1 MRYIIKLHKGH
12 DSLELR
18 FVRPHH
24 GPTSTRKDVVEEGG
38 GEGLRLKVNVQ
49 TCYEVTY
56 YDVTYY
62 YDIKYKNINVG
73 FHRQDAEL
81 SSTFSDHLSITII
94 SATVHITATVCFSIL
109 YVIGV
114 SSKGSFWDWGVST
127 YCKWIIMRLGCPPQ
141 DHDEIG
147 MSSTGSWW
155 DWGVLPQEIG
165 VSSTASR
172 WD

>member
-81 SSTFSDHLSITII
+81 SSTFSDH
-94 SATVHITATVCFSIL
+94 
-109 YVIGV
+109 
-114 SSKGSFWDWGVST
+114 
-127 YCKWIIMRLGCPPQ
+127 
-141 DHDEIG
+141 
-147 MSSTGSWW
+147 
-155 DWGVLPQEIG
+155 
-165 VSSTASR
+165 
-172 WD
+172 